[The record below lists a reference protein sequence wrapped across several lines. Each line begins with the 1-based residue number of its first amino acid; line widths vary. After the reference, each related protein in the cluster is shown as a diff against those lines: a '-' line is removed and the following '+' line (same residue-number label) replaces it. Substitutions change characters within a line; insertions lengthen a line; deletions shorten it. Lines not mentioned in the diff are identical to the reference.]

1 VGESPFVV
9 TPHKVKG
16 AKRGFFKRVILMR
29 PKKSLFDTDSIEEIR
44 QEKEKWQR
52 EAYGTETEREEVFE
66 TLSGIPI
73 EPIYTPE
80 HIADIDYI
88 RDLGFPG
95 EEPFIRGV
103 HPTMYRGRTWT
114 QRQLAGFGPPEET
127 NKRYK
132 FLLQQGAMGVNG
144 VFDYPTLRGYD
155 SIDPQAYADVG
166 RGGVAIDTMEDMRI
180 LFDGIPIE
188 NVSSSLVT
196 CQPICNITVQSMY
209 FANAQARN
217 ISLKE
222 LKGTSQND
230 FLMETAIT
238 IAPDVSPPK
247 LSFKLSCD
255 AIEFCTKYAPRWNPI
270 SFAGYNYREA
280 GCTAIQEAAFV
291 IANAIACSEELIR
304 RGLKVDDFAP
314 RLSFFFSGHSD
325 FFEEVAKY
333 RAARRIWYRVMKERF
348 GAKDPRSLALRFHVQ
363 TAGVALTAQQ
373 PLNNIAR
380 AAYHALSAVLGGAQS
395 VHIDAYDE
403 ALCTP
408 TELSSLTALRTQQVL
423 QLETRVTH
431 TIDPLGGSYF
441 VESLTNQLEKKIVD
455 LLDEIEGMGGIV
467 KSVESGWIH
476 KEISGAAYE
485 YQKAIESGEMPIVGV
500 NCYRIEDEK
509 LPIELFQ
516 VPETLEIQREK
527 LERIKKERSST
538 NVQKALDA
546 ILRCCEKDGNLM
558 EVVVKAVK
566 AYVTEGEVT
575 KGLKRFYGTW
585 NPPLF

>member
-1 VGESPFVV
+1 MRS
-9 TPHKVKG
+9 
-16 AKRGFFKRVILMR
+16 KRN
-29 PKKSLFDTDSIEEIR
+29 LFDTDSIKEIR
-44 QEKEKWQR
+44 QKEEKWQR
-52 EAYGTETEREEVFE
+52 EVYPTEKERQEVFE

-73 EPIYTPE
+73 QPIYTPE
-80 HIADIDYI
+80 HIADMDYLQ
-88 RDLGFPG
+88 DLGFPG

-114 QRQLAGFGPPEET
+114 HRQLAGFGPPEET

-132 FLLQQGAMGVNG
+132 FLLKQGAMGING

-155 SIDPQAYADVG
+155 STDPEAYADVG
-166 RGGVAIDTMEDMRI
+166 RGGVAIDTVEDVRI
-180 LFDGIPIE
+180 LFEGIPLDR
-188 NVSSSLVT
+188 VSSSLVT
-196 CQPICNITVQSMY
+196 CQPIGNISVQSMY
-209 FANAQARN
+209 FANAQAQH
-217 ISLKE
+217 IPFDE
-222 LKGTSQND
+222 LRGTSQND
-230 FLMETAIT
+230 FLMETTVA
-238 IAPDVSPPK
+238 IAPEVLPPK
-247 LSFKLSCD
+247 VSFKLSCD
-255 AIEFCTKYAPRWNPI
+255 AIEYCTKHVPRWNPV

-280 GCTAIQEAAFV
+280 GCTAIQEVAFV

-304 RGLKVDDFAP
+304 RGLDVDRFAP
-314 RLSFFFSGHSD
+314 RLSFFLSGHSD
-325 FFEEVAKY
+325 FFEEIAKY
-333 RAARRIWYRVMKERF
+333 RAARRIWYRVMRERF
-348 GAKDPRSLALRFHVQ
+348 RAKDPRSLALRFHVQ

-441 VESLTNQLEKKIVD
+441 IESLTNQCEEKIVA
-455 LLDEIEGMGGIV
+455 LLNEIEAMGGIV
-467 KSVESGWIH
+467 KSVEKGWIH
-476 KEISGAAYE
+476 KEISSAAYE

-500 NCYRIEDEK
+500 NCYKIEDEK
-509 LPIELFQ
+509 LPIELFK
-516 VPETLEIQREK
+516 VPETLEVQRAK
-527 LERIKKERSST
+527 LERIKKERSSKE
-538 NVQKALDA
+538 VKKALGA
-546 ILRCCEKDGNLM
+546 LLRCCEKDGNLM
-558 EVVVKAVK
+558 EVVVEAVK

-575 KGLKRFYGTW
+575 KMLKRYYGTW

>member
-1 VGESPFVV
+1 MKS
-9 TPHKVKG
+9 KG
-16 AKRGFFKRVILMR
+16 G
-29 PKKSLFDTDSIEEIR
+29 LFSTDSIQEIR
-44 QEKEKWQR
+44 SETKRWEKEVYPR
-52 EAYGTETEREEVFE
+52 EKERLEVFE

-73 EPIYTPE
+73 EAIYTPDDT
-80 HIADIDYI
+80 AKMDYL

-114 QRQLAGFGPPEET
+114 QRQLAGYGPPEET

-132 FLLQQGAMGVNG
+132 FLLKQGANGING

-155 SIDPQAYADVG
+155 STDPEAYADAG
-166 RGGVAIDTMEDMRI
+166 RGGVAIDTIEDMRI
-180 LFDGIPIE
+180 LLDGIPIDQ
-188 NVSSSLVT
+188 VSSSMVT
-196 CQPICNITVQSMY
+196 CQPIGNISVQSMY
-209 FANAQARN
+209 FANAEARSIPFN
-217 ISLKE
+217 KLT
-222 LKGTSQND
+222 GTSQND
-230 FLMETAIT
+230 FLMETVVA
-238 IAPDVSPPK
+238 IAPEVLPPK
-247 LSFKLSCD
+247 ASFKLSCD
-255 AIEFCTKYAPRWNPI
+255 AIEYCTKYVPRWNPV

-280 GCTAIQEAAFV
+280 GCTAIQEVAFV

-304 RGLKVDDFAP
+304 RGLDVDRFAS
-314 RLSFFFSGHSD
+314 RLSFFFSGHND
-325 FFEEVAKY
+325 FFEEIAKY
-333 RAARRIWYRVMKERF
+333 RAARRTWYRVMRERF

-441 VESLTNQLEKKIVD
+441 VESLTNQLEEKIGA
-455 LLDEIEGMGGIV
+455 LLNEIEAMGGIV
-467 KSVESGWIH
+467 KSVEKGWIH
-476 KEISGAAYE
+476 KAISSEAYE

-500 NCYRIEDEK
+500 NCYKIEDEK
-509 LPIELFQ
+509 LPIELFR
-516 VPETLEIQREK
+516 VPETLEVQRAK
-527 LERIKKERSST
+527 LERIKKERSSQE
-538 NVQKALDA
+538 VQKALDA
-546 ILRCCEKDGNLM
+546 MLCCCEKNGNLM
-558 EVVVKAVK
+558 EVVVEGVK

-575 KGLKRFYGTW
+575 KVLKRYYGTW